1 MDIAFGVIPMVVLVY
16 KGYRTVKEFVSS
28 YKTFEEDSRS
38 VKRKINVL
46 EAIFTQT
53 LDHSFEGVVEES
65 VRRAMLQDPE
75 SEHWSKPELNERF
88 EEKLGP
94 QMPVVKG
101 AILSCEMTLKKLG
114 ETQRNSQARLDVATD
129 AALFAAGDP
138 GSQKNGNSASIASS
152 IICLRFRSNHNSHKR
167 LVGCIKGIIAEMKA
181 LCGELHE
188 EITQLRVLLKLVQKS
203 QLRLERSA
211 PTREGPSQPDDPVLD
226 AAKACIVNAAT
237 GRLHPIVSNNLLCD
251 CHLVHLCLDGQ
262 VAEVVKCAKGTSE
275 RPSVITEAPTQFSFR
290 LSASPDDAGS
300 IGTPPPG
307 PITVVFLS
315 ETTASPGPAPAG
327 GTGSV
332 KICEEFSSKI
342 EGHERR
348 FHDSQGGGG
357 FRLRLTP
364 GSRSCQPLSLHE
376 VISHRLSDLTTL
388 DRFLIAINLARS
400 LIHLYSSP
408 WVRNWGINTIY
419 FFEGQEEA
427 NSCIGYW
434 KPYLSLQRDNDNI
447 SYLADNN
454 RDIYRLGYLLLQLGC
469 CSTKDIPAGQ
479 EDVALML
486 CFERIC
492 QNMGPAYRN
501 FVRECLQSWGAN
513 RSMNLL
519 QDEHLKLF
527 LSHVTGLQGAMAQLI
542 NPS

>member
-1 MDIAFGVIPMVVLVY
+1 
-16 KGYRTVKEFVSS
+16 
-28 YKTFEEDSRS
+28 
-38 VKRKINVL
+38 
-46 EAIFTQT
+46 
-53 LDHSFEGVVEES
+53 
-65 VRRAMLQDPE
+65 
-75 SEHWSKPELNERF
+75 
-88 EEKLGP
+88 
-94 QMPVVKG
+94 
-101 AILSCEMTLKKLG
+101 
-114 ETQRNSQARLDVATD
+114 
-129 AALFAAGDP
+129 
-138 GSQKNGNSASIASS
+138 
-152 IICLRFRSNHNSHKR
+152 
-167 LVGCIKGIIAEMKA
+167 MKA
-181 LCGELHE
+181 LCRELHE

-211 PTREGPSQPDDPVLD
+211 ELREGPSQSDDPVVD
-226 AAKACIVNAAT
+226 TEKACLVNAAT

-262 VAEVVKCAKGTSE
+262 VAEVVKCAKGKSGE
-275 RPSVITEAPTQFSFR
+275 PSAITEAPTQFSFR
-290 LSASPDDAGS
+290 LSASPGDAGS
-300 IGTPPPG
+300 IVTPP

-315 ETTASPGPAPAG
+315 ETTAAPSPAPAE
-327 GTGSV
+327 GTGSA
-332 KICEEFSSKI
+332 KICEVFSSEI
-342 EGHERR
+342 ERYEGR
-348 FHDSQGGGG
+348 FHDSQDGGG
-357 FRLRLTP
+357 FRLRLHP
-364 GSRSCQPLSLHE
+364 SKSGSRSCQPLSLHD

-400 LIHLYSSP
+400 LLHLYSSP
-408 WVRNWGINTIY
+408 WVRDWGINTIY

-434 KPYLSLQRDNDNI
+434 KPYLSLQRNNDNV

-501 FVRECLQSWGAN
+501 FVRACLQSWGAN

-519 QDEHLKLF
+519 QDENLKVF
-527 LSHVTGLQGAMAQLI
+527 WSHVTGLQGAMAQLL
-542 NPS
+542 NHS